1 MWMPAST
8 RWPCPMARIRRAM
21 ARPRRPI
28 GKAARNERRKA
39 LAATLN
45 ALSVAP
51 IITAVIQPVAAHGRI
66 EPNVIGLASIFF
78 VAAQLGLH
86 YILGRLE
93 D

>member
-1 MWMPAST
+1 MWMPASM
-8 RWPCPMARIRRAM
+8 RWLCPMGWNRLRLP
-21 ARPRRPI
+21 RPRRLV

-51 IITAVIQPVAAHGRI
+51 IATAVLQPATTGKAVEILGAIVAAL
-66 EPNVIGLASIFF
+66 VF
-78 VAAQLGLH
+78 VATQAALR
-86 YILGRLE
+86 YILGTIE